1 MKARFHDTEPDSPP
15 IIIIVVESSE
25 EEAQTVI
32 DDYETT
38 HCEDG

>member
-1 MKARFHDTEPDSPP
+1 MKARFHDAEPDAPP

-32 DDYETT
+32 DDYEAT